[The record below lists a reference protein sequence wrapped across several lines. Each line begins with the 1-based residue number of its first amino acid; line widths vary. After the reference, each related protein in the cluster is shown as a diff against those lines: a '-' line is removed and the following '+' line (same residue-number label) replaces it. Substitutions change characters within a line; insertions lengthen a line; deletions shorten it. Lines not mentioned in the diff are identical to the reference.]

1 MKSEATC
8 AYSFVRNYTEHKE
21 ALLKRF
27 SQESCFGSEKK
38 KSKFSR
44 LNDFRVGLFS
54 CRCVSRGGHRF
65 IEKGRTEKID
75 LNAFGSVVEKKEVSL
90 TSLINGQTK

>member
-8 AYSFVRNYTEHKE
+8 AYASTFVRNYAEHKE

-38 KSKFSR
+38 KANFHAQMTFGSVVFFPVDAFLVVVADSLKR
-44 LNDFRVGLFS
+44 
-54 CRCVSRGGHRF
+54 
-65 IEKGRTEKID
+65 EEQKID
-75 LNAFGSVVEKKEVSL
+75 LNAFVLV
-90 TSLINGQTK
+90 